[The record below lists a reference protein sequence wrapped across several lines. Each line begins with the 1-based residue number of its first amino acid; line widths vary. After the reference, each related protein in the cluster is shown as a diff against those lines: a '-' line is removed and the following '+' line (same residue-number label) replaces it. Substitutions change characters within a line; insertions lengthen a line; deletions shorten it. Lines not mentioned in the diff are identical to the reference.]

1 VKTPSVRIY
10 PRSILLSLLGRDPT
24 VAQKFMASLAREVMS
39 LRTRLEVLNIRSA
52 SEGSSEDFQK
62 IVVRDLPDLTLLAP
76 AQITIYNKKIV
87 DHTVTA
93 DGISGNL
100 ADVYIQI

>member
-1 VKTPSVRIY
+1 LHRVVDRKP
-10 PRSILLSLLGRDPT
+10 GR
-24 VAQKFMASLAREVMS
+24 
-39 LRTRLEVLNIRSA
+39 
-52 SEGSSEDFQK
+52 
-62 IVVRDLPDLTLLAP
+62 P

-87 DHTVTA
+87 DQTVTA

>member
-1 VKTPSVRIY
+1 M
-10 PRSILLSLLGRDPT
+10 SLLGRDPT

-39 LRTRLEVLNIRSA
+39 LRTRLV
-52 SEGSSEDFQK
+52 
-62 IVVRDLPDLTLLAP
+62 
-76 AQITIYNKKIV
+76 YNKKIA

>member
-1 VKTPSVRIY
+1 
-10 PRSILLSLLGRDPT
+10 LLSLLGRGPT

-52 SEGSSEDFQK
+52 SERSSEDFQK

-76 AQITIYNKKIV
+76 AQITICNKKIV
-87 DHTVTA
+87 DHTVMA

>member
-1 VKTPSVRIY
+1 
-10 PRSILLSLLGRDPT
+10 
-24 VAQKFMASLAREVMS
+24 
-39 LRTRLEVLNIRSA
+39 
-52 SEGSSEDFQK
+52 
-62 IVVRDLPDLTLLAP
+62 VRDLLDLTLLAP